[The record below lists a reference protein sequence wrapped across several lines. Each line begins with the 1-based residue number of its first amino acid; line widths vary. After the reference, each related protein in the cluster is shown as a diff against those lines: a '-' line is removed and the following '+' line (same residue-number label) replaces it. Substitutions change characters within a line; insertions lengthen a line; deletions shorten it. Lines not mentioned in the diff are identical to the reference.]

1 MCFKIHHIFKKMIF
15 PLLTISAS
23 KQAIM
28 FSISDWYIYGN
39 YAFAVATVCLMPCWL
54 ILWHVVN
61 SQKTENIQENT
72 DTLTLESKKDQ

>member
-1 MCFKIHHIFKKMIF
+1 
-15 PLLTISAS
+15 
-23 KQAIM
+23 M

-61 SQKTENIQENT
+61 SQKTKNIQENT
-72 DTLTLESKKDQ
+72 DTIQESKKDQ